1 MQCECAI
8 LSFVAYPG
16 LPHYFINGAIFVG
29 GGGGN
34 EHKICVRFSPQ
45 LLSETFFILRRSE
58 RHMIKSL
65 YWSSCKVH
73 VVLVKF

>member
-29 GGGGN
+29 GGEVMSIKYVFDFPHN
-34 EHKICVRFSPQ
+34 FCLKRFSFYEEV
-45 LLSETFFILRRSE
+45 SDI
-58 RHMIKSL
+58 
-65 YWSSCKVH
+65 
-73 VVLVKF
+73 